1 MRADKEGCMNRH
13 PSRAGIFVL
22 ALLAGLAAV
31 FAVAAAPARSDAP
44 PSGLSASAVSSWP
57 WADPYGCFAEG
68 LALGADGYL
77 YASVTTWGE
86 ESNTGQIVR
95 IAPIGGAKTAFGP
108 SIETPG
114 LLTGVAFDAQGH
126 LFVASAT
133 FSDEDLPGVYR
144 VDASSVKRVL
154 TLPAGSFP
162 NGLAFRDGYLYVS
175 DSALGAI
182 WRTRPDA
189 RTTLATPWLQSDLLA
204 PGTGQDD
211 NGIGANGIAFRPD
224 GLYVAVADAGR
235 IVRIATLPNGTAG
248 RITVLSER
256 PELRSADG
264 IAFDGLGN
272 LWVTANYPGSGRL
285 LMLTTG
291 GRVVVRAD
299 QTGWLDYPTQPVF
312 VPSTKTLGLYVENGS
327 FDVGTPSVIAISGP
341 A

>member
-1 MRADKEGCMNRH
+1 MNRH
-13 PSRAGIFVL
+13 PSRAGVIVL
-22 ALLAGLAAV
+22 ALVAGLAA
-31 FAVAAAPARSDAP
+31 ALALAAAPARSDTPAP
-44 PSGLSASAVSSWP
+44 GLSAATVSSWP

-86 ESNTGQIVR
+86 ESNTGQIAR

-114 LLTGVAFDAQGH
+114 ILTGVAFDAQGR
-126 LFVASAT
+126 LYVASAT
-133 FSDEDLPGVYR
+133 FSDENLPGVYR
-144 VDASSVKRVL
+144 IDARSVTRVL
-154 TLPAGSFP
+154 TLPADSFP

-189 RTTLATPWLQSDLLA
+189 KTTLDTPWLQNALLA
-204 PGTGQDD
+204 PGRRPD
-211 NGIGANGIAFRPD
+211 GIGANGIAFRPD
-224 GLYVAVADAGR
+224 GLYVAVSDAGR

-248 RITVLSER
+248 RISVLAER

-264 IAFDGLGN
+264 IAFDAIGN
-272 LWVTANYPGSGRL
+272 LWVTANYPDSGRL
-285 LMLTTG
+285 LMLTTAG
-291 GRVVVRAD
+291 KLVVRAD
-299 QTGWLDYPTQPVF
+299 RPGWLDYPTQPVF

-327 FDVGTPSVIAISGP
+327 FEAGTPAVVAVVGP